1 MVERYRLRVQ
11 TGDAGGRVEPLGR
24 DFFARPVLA
33 VSRELLGCH
42 LTHGGVTVR
51 ITETEAYAGQLDP
64 GSHAY
69 RGETPR
75 TRPMFGPPGFT
86 YVYFTYG
93 NHWMLCLVTG
103 GVGEAEAVLVRAGEV
118 VAGEDLVRQRR
129 SRVAPRDW
137 TRGPGRLAQALGLT
151 GADTGRDFCRPP
163 VGETVELTVSGGVGP
178 AVVRTGP
185 RVGVSGPGGDGEAF
199 PWRFW
204 AEGEPSVSTYRP
216 GAARRRATGPA

>member
-1 MVERYRLRVQ
+1 MQ
-11 TGDAGGRVEPLGR
+11 TGDTSGEGELLGR
-24 DFFARPVLA
+24 HFFARPVLA
-33 VSRELLGCH
+33 VSRDLLGCH

-51 ITETEAYAGQLDP
+51 ITETEAYAGHLDP

-86 YVYFTYG
+86 YAYFTYG

-103 GVGEAEAVLVRAGEV
+103 AVGEAEAVLVRAGEV
-118 VAGEDLVRQRR
+118 VGGEDLVRRRR
-129 SRVAPRDW
+129 SRVTRRDW
-137 TRGPGRLAQALGLT
+137 TRGPGRLAQALALT
-151 GADTGRDFCRPP
+151 GADTGRDFCHPP
-163 VGETVELTVSGGVGP
+163 LGEPIDLTVTAGVGP
-178 AVVRTGP
+178 DVVRVGP

-216 GAARRRATGPA
+216 GAVRRRAADPT